1 MEDLFLQILEIQ
13 QKLKQKCKTSSNPTI
28 RQTFK
33 SGYVSFDKTDQF
45 DIENDPPY
53 IELQKMYDDII
64 SSFFY
69 DDDILAKIALDLSAD
84 LYNDTCELLVKEEF
98 DSLNKLYT
106 AYLLTPVFKKK
117 IKRYMPNNP
126 KIKKLISLIDN
137 KSENYN
143 KMLLSILLFL
153 HFKKNNTNTFIDN
166 KFIKTEYYKSIYGE
180 LPTYRNGIPSQ
191 LTDIKLHLL
200 NDLISNKSVLE
211 KLLRLSDL
219 LRIVY
224 NEYIKSSEPKTFTE
238 DSFNAF
244 DVELKKEEPIDYALI
259 KLFFDQKELT
269 VITVMLQIKLNGNE
283 KLKQLWDSIR
293 TP

>member
-1 MEDLFLQILEIQ
+1 MEELCRQILKIQ
-13 QKLKQKCKTSSNPTI
+13 EELDKKCKKSTNPTI

-53 IELQKMYDDII
+53 KELQKMYDDII
-64 SSFFY
+64 NSFY
-69 DDDILAKIALDLSAD
+69 YSTDILAKIALDLSAD

-98 DSLNKLYT
+98 DPLNKLYT
-106 AYLLTPVFKKK
+106 QYLLNPVFKKK
-117 IKRYMPNNP
+117 IKRYIPNNP
-126 KIKKLISLIDN
+126 KIKKLVSLIDN

-153 HFKKNNTNTFIDN
+153 NFKKLNSEILIDN

-180 LPTYRNGIPSQ
+180 MTIYRNSIPTE
-191 LTDIKLHLL
+191 LTDIKLKLL

-211 KLLRLSDL
+211 KLVRVSDL
-219 LRIVY
+219 LRSVY
-224 NEYIKSSEPKTFTE
+224 NEYNKSSELKQFTE
-238 DSFNAF
+238 QSFNAF
-244 DVELKKEEPIDYALI
+244 NDELQKDDPIDYALI
-259 KLFFDQKELT
+259 KLFFNQEELN
-269 VITVMLQIKLNGNE
+269 VITVMLQSKVGGNQKLS
-283 KLKQLWDSIR
+283 QLWESIR